1 MINKYL
7 LFILSCSFFLVVHAQ
22 ENENDKDF
30 AFQSKNNEI
39 VRPKTMLK
47 LALLSQLDFNSP
59 SLQLGLELKATKWLG
74 IHQELGYVNN
84 WLNPFY
90 TFIDHSLS
98 EKEKIKNGLKY
109 IFDARFYP
117 FSKEST
123 FGSRIFFAPSFDF
136 RYVVIQR
143 NEWIFRSNSYRQKMR
158 YNVQKLAYGMHAKF
172 GFTVALEKAMPVD
185 MVVGLGARYLSLR
198 NNLPNDAQINNGQ
211 NNFLISRPP
220 INGDFWY
227 PSVYFGMLLHLPIYK
242 KNNNSHR

>member
-7 LFILSCSFFLVVHAQ
+7 LLFISFSFCIGLNAQ
-22 ENENDKDF
+22 ENENDSDIS
-30 AFQSKNNEI
+30 FQSKSNEI
-39 VRPKTMLK
+39 VRPKAMLK

-90 TFIDHSLS
+90 TLIDHSFS

-117 FSKEST
+117 FNKEST

-143 NEWIFRSNSYRQKMR
+143 KEWVTRANIYQQEMQ

-172 GFTVALEKAMPVD
+172 GFTVAVNKAMPVD
-185 MVVGLGARYLSLR
+185 MVVGLGARHLTLS
-198 NNLPNDAQINNGQ
+198 NNLPKDAQVSNGQ
-211 NNFLISRPP
+211 NNFLVGRPN
-220 INGDFWY
+220 IVGNFWY
-227 PSVYFGMLLHLPIYK
+227 LSAYLGMLLHLPIHK
-242 KNNNSHR
+242 KNNKSR